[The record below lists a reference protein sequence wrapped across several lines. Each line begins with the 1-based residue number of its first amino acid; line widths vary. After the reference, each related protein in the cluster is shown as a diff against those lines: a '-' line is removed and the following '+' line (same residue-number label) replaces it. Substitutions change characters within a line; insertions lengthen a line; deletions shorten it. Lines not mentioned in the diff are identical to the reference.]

1 MQFVVGNMIL
11 LKDVCTNDFFRNRRQ
26 MQMKYLREIKE
37 RFNLPV
43 LRFPL
48 MQDEIRGLER
58 LGGTLDFI
66 R

>member
-1 MQFVVGNMIL
+1 MIL
-11 LKDVCTNDFFRNRRQ
+11 PEEVCMNDFFKNRRQ

-58 LGGTLDFI
+58 LSGAVDFM